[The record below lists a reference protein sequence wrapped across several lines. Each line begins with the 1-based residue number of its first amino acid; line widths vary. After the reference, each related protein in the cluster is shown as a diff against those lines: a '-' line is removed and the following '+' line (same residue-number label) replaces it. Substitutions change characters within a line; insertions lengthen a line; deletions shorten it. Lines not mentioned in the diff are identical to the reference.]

1 MNHEL
6 KKLQK
11 QTRKSLRKENWN
23 NKKEQYKR
31 VNELWKI
38 VVVATIFTT
47 WTYNYFEFKSLMAD
61 HARALQ
67 NYERV
72 IERRHAEVV
81 KPNEEAATEV
91 TPANGETT
99 EIDTPRQSRTVPEMI
114 CDTFP
119 EDCDR
124 MLAIAKAEN
133 RTLAA
138 APAPNKNNDGTID
151 CGLMQINSI
160 HGFDCEW
167 LENIENNLG
176 VARKIYDT
184 QGITAW
190 STYNSGKYLEFM
202 QS

>member
-1 MNHEL
+1 MDQPIYT
-6 KKLQK
+6 KKQVDALLNGME
-11 QTRKSLRKENWN
+11 RKA
-23 NKKEQYKR
+23 KR
-31 VNELWKI
+31 KI
-38 VVVATIFTT
+38 VAVTYLLFFICANSVFITIKFI
-47 WTYNYFEFKSLMAD
+47 ELRAD
-61 HARALQ
+61 YLSELER
-67 NYERV
+67 YE
-72 IERRHAEVV
+72 IRHAGVV

-99 EIDTPRQSRTVPEMI
+99 EIDTPRESRTVPEMI